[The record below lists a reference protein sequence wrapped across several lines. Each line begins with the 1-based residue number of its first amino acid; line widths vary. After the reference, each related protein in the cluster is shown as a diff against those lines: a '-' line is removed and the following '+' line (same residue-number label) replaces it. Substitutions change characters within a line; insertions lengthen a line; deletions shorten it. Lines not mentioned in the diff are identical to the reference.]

1 MLNIWS
7 EWYFFHMLR
16 FFFFWEY
23 MNSFTVLWYNSSERR
38 SPLIV
43 RDLHEDLVYE
53 DCYVP

>member
-16 FFFFWEY
+16 FFWEY